1 MLLRCYCYRFCV
13 EQADNIISCNIVS
26 HHHLVSVFKASFCSL
41 HLVFASLPFQSF
53 SVAPTFDLSA
63 FKDGLEVI
71 VPQPLTIRV
80 PISGYPTPAARWAF
94 GDKELTA
101 DERVAVTT
109 KSTFTELTVAPSVR
123 PDRGT
128 YSLQLE
134 NDMASISGEIEVN
147 VIGETSHGSRFC

>member
-1 MLLRCYCYRFCV
+1 MV
-13 EQADNIISCNIVS
+13 
-26 HHHLVSVFKASFCSL
+26 
-41 HLVFASLPFQSF
+41 

-80 PISGYPTPAARWAF
+80 PISGYPTPTAKWTF
-94 GDKELTA
+94 GDKELAA
-101 DERVAVTT
+101 DERVTLTT

-128 YSLQLE
+128 YGLQLE
-134 NDMASISGEIEVN
+134 NDMASVSGEIEVN
-147 VIGETSHGSRFC
+147 VIGE